1 MNSDHMA
8 RCAVCGKDTG
18 PESPGGSETYNDQT
32 YGFCDAKCKAEFDRN
47 PERYGEK
54 TATDAHG

>member
-1 MNSDHMA
+1 MA